1 MYVCMCV
8 CLCAHVHVCVCV
20 CVCVCACVQRPRRHT
35 NTSREAEGQKGRK
48 HHHDVLSPFILSC
61 NTHVR
66 TVHQHLNVFTSM
78 CLRVRVRMGT
88 RLPPPNGPVAPN
100 RARRAPSA
108 RCLCLKHHDRL
119 QQQCTTAASVDGM
132 TGVDAMTAHH
142 RFSGPL
148 THVDTR
154 EQQTF
159 PDHLNTAARYAGRRP
174 ELVDASPRTLLIFVS
189 ERTNKRH
196 HLNHSVR

>member
-1 MYVCMCV
+1 
-8 CLCAHVHVCVCV
+8 
-20 CVCVCACVQRPRRHT
+20 
-35 NTSREAEGQKGRK
+35 
-48 HHHDVLSPFILSC
+48 
-61 NTHVR
+61 
-66 TVHQHLNVFTSM
+66 
-78 CLRVRVRMGT
+78 MGT
-88 RLPPPNGPVAPN
+88 RLPPPKGPVAPN

-119 QQQCTTAASVDGM
+119 QQQCTTAAGVDGM

-174 ELVDASPRTLLIFVS
+174 ECVDASPWAPSLSARPLALRSIPRALRGRDATDECRWIMSLELDGGKHVLAMTGEITKLVS
-189 ERTNKRH
+189 RWASSGLPLAPAQLPASASQHNTTAQDFTSHAHRVCRLMLCRPQIK
-196 HLNHSVR
+196 

>member
-1 MYVCMCV
+1 MRTMHITIPALQKRPKVLPMSLSPGTTV
-8 CLCAHVHVCVCV
+8 ARWPDCA
-20 CVCVCACVQRPRRHT
+20 RPRSNCCVHAWSSMASASESSAMGGPDEQNAT
-35 NTSREAEGQKGRK
+35 K
-48 HHHDVLSPFILSC
+48 DV
-61 NTHVR
+61 
-66 TVHQHLNVFTSM
+66 Q
-78 CLRVRVRMGT
+78 RMGT

-119 QQQCTTAASVDGM
+119 QQQCTTAAGVDGM

-196 HLNHSVR
+196 HLTHSVR

>member
-1 MYVCMCV
+1 MASASESSAMGG
-8 CLCAHVHVCVCV
+8 AD
-20 CVCVCACVQRPRRHT
+20 AQNATKDVQ
-35 NTSREAEGQKGRK
+35 
-48 HHHDVLSPFILSC
+48 
-61 NTHVR
+61 
-66 TVHQHLNVFTSM
+66 
-78 CLRVRVRMGT
+78 RMGT

-119 QQQCTTAASVDGM
+119 QQQCTTAAGVDGM

-196 HLNHSVR
+196 HLTHSVR

>member
-1 MYVCMCV
+1 MGGPD
-8 CLCAHVHVCVCV
+8 AQN
-20 CVCVCACVQRPRRHT
+20 ATKDVQ
-35 NTSREAEGQKGRK
+35 
-48 HHHDVLSPFILSC
+48 
-61 NTHVR
+61 
-66 TVHQHLNVFTSM
+66 
-78 CLRVRVRMGT
+78 RMGT

-119 QQQCTTAASVDGM
+119 QQQCTTAAGVDGM

-174 ELVDASPRTLLIFVS
+174 ECVDASPRAPSLSARPLALRSIPRALRGRDATEECRWIMSLELDGGKHVLAMTGEITKLVSRWASSGLLLAPAQLPASAKAVCGGGGGQ
-189 ERTNKRH
+189 
-196 HLNHSVR
+196 